1 MTARQIWE
9 FALIENNKLQAPS
22 LLLEEYNYFINKA
35 IYNYINLKYNIYD
48 LNQQTTDDIRVLK
61 GTATLTPTIVP
72 GSVPLQGASYQATLP
87 RDYLHLLNCIVEY
100 EVQSDF
106 KCYETEELVYFG
118 AKRLTA
124 DMFGQIINNAYMRPM
139 YKRPY
144 YYIHNN
150 AEPVVDTNPTPPN
163 VPEIVTDVRYGNSSD
178 VRIEIRYGRDNT
190 LFELTRI
197 FIDYI
202 KVPKHVRLTQTQIDT
217 DADTSQ
223 VMEFPD
229 YVCQEIIKELVK
241 LLMENASDPRL
252 QTNIPVNQTIAPPAQ
267 AQAPAQSR

>member
-35 IYNYINLKYNIYD
+35 IYNYINLKYNLYD
-48 LNQQTTDDIRVLK
+48 LNQQTTDEIRVLK
-61 GTATLTPTIVP
+61 GTATLNPTIVP
-72 GSVPLQGASYQATLP
+72 GSIPLQGASYQATLP

-106 KCYETEELVYFG
+106 KCYEEEELVYFG

-144 YYIHNN
+144 YYIHNS
-150 AEPVVDTNPTPPN
+150 AEPTVDTNPTPPN
-163 VPEIVTDVRYGNSSD
+163 VPEIGAGNRYGNSSD

-190 LFELTRI
+190 LFVLNRI

-267 AQAPAQSR
+267 AQVPVQSR